1 MLYKVMKFCVQ
12 KQRGRVSSSHCPEA
26 LPPQDEI
33 DLCFFVVCYFLC
45 VRVLL
50 SGAFYYVPDLVCRVL
65 FGVAFGAVTSVVPW
79 HDHDVRILCEPPIH
93 GPSFVRQ
100 KVA

>member
-1 MLYKVMKFCVQ
+1 MKFCVQ
-12 KQRGRVSSSHCPEA
+12 KQRGRVSSSRCPEA

-50 SGAFYYVPDLVCRVL
+50 SGAFYYVPYLICRVL
-65 FGVAFGAVTSVVPW
+65 FGVAFHAVTVTLLEKFYSVCAT
-79 HDHDVRILCEPPIH
+79 L
-93 GPSFVRQ
+93 Q
-100 KVA
+100 KRLGTEKVTY

>member
-1 MLYKVMKFCVQ
+1 MKFCVQ

-65 FGVAFGAVTSVVPW
+65 FGVAFGAVTSVLLEELNPGCFFCS
-79 HDHDVRILCEPPIH
+79 LCESVPAI
-93 GPSFVRQ
+93 R
-100 KVA
+100 